1 LALVQELVKLHGG
14 HVKVESVVGEG
25 TAFTVWLPFGHR
37 HLPPDHVQPT
47 LDLPA
52 RRTMTRAFVEEALRW
67 LPSDGSVESVREDL
81 SPVQP
86 AFAGRIVV
94 ADDNADMRDY
104 VARLLASTWDV
115 EVVSDGGAALAAIQ
129 RSTPDLLVS
138 DIMMPGMDGFET
150 LREIR
155 RKPEWSSLPIIAV
168 TARAMKGDREKTLRA
183 GAWDYLAKPVDAEH
197 LLSVLESWLQR

>member
-1 LALVQELVKLHGG
+1 LEEHPDIDVALL
-14 HVKVESVVGEG
+14 
-25 TAFTVWLPFGHR
+25 
-37 HLPPDHVQPT
+37 
-47 LDLPA
+47 
-52 RRTMTRAFVEEALRW
+52 
-67 LPSDGSVESVREDL
+67 
-81 SPVQP
+81 
-86 AFAGRIVV
+86 
-94 ADDNADMRDY
+94 
-104 VARLLASTWDV
+104 
-115 EVVSDGGAALAAIQ
+115 
-129 RSTPDLLVS
+129 